1 MECVLVIEDDPSIR
15 LGLERS
21 LQIEGYQ
28 VMAAPNGEDGYRMA
42 LEKRPDCV
50 ILDVMLPE
58 LSGYDVCRQMRK
70 QGMTMPII
78 MLTAKT
84 QEIDKIMGLEL
95 GADDYV
101 TKPFSIAEVMA
112 RVNAA
117 VRRHKKFK
125 TTDADYRFGDYE
137 LDVEGHVLRDKK
149 GQEVELS
156 QKEYQILKLFLE
168 TEGKVLTRQDIL
180 TKVWGFDYYGTDRT
194 VDNFINKLRQK
205 IEPDI
210 AKPAY
215 IVTMRGSGYKFS
227 RHP

>member
-1 MECVLVIEDDPSIR
+1 METVLVIEDDSSIR
-15 LGLERS
+15 LGLERN

-28 VMAAPNGEDGYRMA
+28 VVAASNGEEGYQLA

-58 LSGYDVCRQMRK
+58 LSGYDVCRQMRR
-70 QGMTMPII
+70 QGLTMPII

-101 TKPFSIAEVMA
+101 TKPFSVAEVLA

-117 VRRHKKFK
+117 VRRQRKFE
-125 TTDADYRFGDYE
+125 TSDMDYRFGTYE
-137 LDVEGHVLRDKK
+137 LDVEGQVLLDAQRT
-149 GQEVELS
+149 EIELS
-156 QKEYQILKLFLE
+156 QKEYQILRLFLE

-180 TKVWGFDYYGTDRT
+180 TKVWGYDYYGTDRT

-205 IEPDI
+205 VEPDI
-210 AKPAY
+210 ARPKF
-215 IVTMRGSGYKFS
+215 IVTMRGAGYKFV
-227 RHP
+227 RNP